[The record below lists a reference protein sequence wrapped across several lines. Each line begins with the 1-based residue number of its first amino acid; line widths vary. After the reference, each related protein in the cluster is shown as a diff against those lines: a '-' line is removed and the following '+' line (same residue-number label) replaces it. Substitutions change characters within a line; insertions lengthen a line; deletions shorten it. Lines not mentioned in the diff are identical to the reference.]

1 MLAKSSKTWEYVSI
15 KSKPENVIIS
25 RVRIQNENN
34 DNLFDKYSDKVFINT
49 YSFKDI
55 ESTES
60 KSISIPETYIRI
72 VVDSMCR
79 ENLKIYFRINESR
92 TDTILSYEPYP
103 ESKINSDYSRIQ
115 LMNNPNVSYA
125 LLRTNPKLTGNVK
138 VVVDSKNDIYLDT
151 FKVSQTLSQK
161 KYRHIKVSSSDYYGL
176 NLMSKFKDIPTT
188 DFYKIED
195 KCYSLFTPAQTY
207 DGEFYDIYR
216 MGVKTNDDKMYSE
229 NYSMFAPIC
238 LKEYTPDFFVIFK
251 IDKSLVDSSISY
263 DEDTSSDLD
272 KLKFFIKHGT
282 VVKTYDMR
290 PDSKL
295 GEYIKTIVDN
305 SSSLIGDF
313 YESYDTQN
321 VNRYNGISIDRG
333 VATSIYESAYPEES
347 IASQVA
353 LNEYYTKGF
362 ERNHIVSKNIINL
375 EFMFDDPDAE
385 LFSLN
390 TYFGFYI
397 KVNSSG
403 NDYSC
408 ISSYNLNDTYT
419 NTFDSSI
426 NTFESNDWNQGS
438 VFSEEELDTPFIYGI
453 TTPYEFI
460 RLNESVKQSK
470 EVSEF
475 ACKPYKNL
483 HSTKLYA
490 DDPGYVISF
499 NIHKLLTVGDHIR
512 VALPESKSIY
522 EIICSNTEHYN
533 DKMFCSEPIMN
544 LHHINGEEWY
554 IYRVSLYLNDNP
566 EYGPVIDRNANI
578 SELENLND
586 SLKFTR
592 DCIIHGFRLMF
603 GNNVNCFS
611 LNENGIGIKSV
622 EEAYFERICAP
633 SGFDSTQSEYVRTT
647 TDEDQTIEFFNEIY
661 PSKAVLDPN
670 FIDMNKLYLYPIN
683 FELTGSRM
691 GYIMKFVKFNEP
703 VYYGEV
709 TDLKVFDNKTLLYS
723 KGTEGEASYALYNN
737 IDIIYFTDSSDGLIE
752 NKVEG
757 RKIIPFCKNTNY
769 WIFNVQ
775 NPVLKNGNLLI
786 YSCYP
791 INDGVCSI
799 FNVKDFD
806 FDVLDSE
813 SVITMSQ
820 NNIQIGQSGEY
831 TEDSIF
837 GAGLRTDDEESLYDY
852 IDKYRTISD
861 DLSEYTDE
869 TAKLKDKLIKYYNIN
884 HKSFDISLC
893 SPYSCKWKSVGTDAR
908 GEKMRLMFSLT
919 DSSTSYY
926 VVGTDSPNNTYL
938 GYLYNDNKSTDTV
951 GYRKYINNSLNEI
964 VKTSY
969 SKDLLLEGNLS
980 IDDILY
986 DTGDN
991 ENKYSVCYL
1000 SGENTIEF
1008 ISGGIKFKI
1017 KSTNDNAID
1026 LSNYT
1031 GYSTVFISFPGK
1043 NQFGS
1048 TATELIIDETRQE
1061 ILICWYQGSQNLEY
1075 GKTDV
1080 NIEEVKSILDPNSQT
1095 LYKTNLQTPFS
1106 FDEYSPKYTIIVD
1119 NNNDYYVYLTGIYPD
1134 YLGYGESR
1142 KILCDNNGLCVFN
1155 SIGSS
1160 EQTYTKYTNLQLYG
1174 KLITAYSNADS
1185 IKTEGY
1191 YIHPGYITIN
1201 DPIISYDSSWG
1212 YATSEIYDYVAYNNN
1227 DFIERLLFTDNKE
1240 YIKNNIGTFEDL
1252 KNDLQNHSVYIK
1264 TAEGKKDYTNLTGI
1278 IEMSVIEPIKYKKN
1292 QLLSDKQKEFGFV
1305 HPTYAE
1311 PVMKDMISFDYS
1323 NTVVDKIG
1331 GRFKQSMNGSNIFIS
1346 GVNTMSQMW
1355 INKYSTEPNYCG
1367 DVTATVSSLRTSVDV
1382 IHDKSIF
1389 DDSWKRGSYRK
1400 YYLIQDSNDTF
1411 EKYDNIDGYT
1421 TGYEQKNFFN
1431 SKGIQLKNFENG
1443 KRGVQNFEITTWK
1456 NTSISHIRKYIRID
1470 ISDSLIYKLLNDAN
1484 FTKAWDYLK
1493 LSSNNYK
1500 INYLKK
1506 TVLPLININNKTRI
1520 ILKRNRVL
1528 RDNFSFIQEY
1538 DDSMTTVTNY
1548 KNTLKYENGK
1558 YYMYIYPE
1566 DNYEYSVKMII
1577 DL

>member
-1 MLAKSSKTWEYVSI
+1 MPTKSSKTWEYVSI
-15 KSKPENVIIS
+15 KDKPGNVIIS

-55 ESTES
+55 DSTES
-60 KSISIPETYIRI
+60 KSIAIPETYIRI
-72 VVDSMCR
+72 AVDSMCR
-79 ENLKIYFRINESR
+79 ENLKIYFRINGSQ
-92 TDTILSYEPYP
+92 TDTVLTYEPYP

-115 LMNNPNVSYA
+115 IMNNPNVSYA

-161 KYRHIKVSSSDYYGL
+161 KYRHIKVSSSDYYGS
-176 NLMSKFKDIPTT
+176 NLMNKFKDVPTT
-188 DFYKIED
+188 EFYKIED
-195 KCYSLFTPAQTY
+195 RCYSLFTPAQTY

-251 IDKSLVDSSISY
+251 IDKSLIDSNITY

-272 KLKFFIKHGT
+272 KLKFFIKNGT
-282 VVKTYDMR
+282 IVKTYDMR
-290 PDSKL
+290 PESKL
-295 GEYIKTIVDN
+295 GEYVKNIVDN

-333 VATSIYESAYPEES
+333 VATSIYESSYPEES
-347 IASQVA
+347 ITNQVA

-362 ERNHIVSKNIINL
+362 ERNHIVSKNIVNL

-408 ISSYNLNDTYT
+408 ISSYNLDNVYT
-419 NTFDSSI
+419 NVFDSSI
-426 NTFESNDWNQGS
+426 NTFEQNDWNQNT
-438 VFSEEELDTPFIYGI
+438 VFSDDNINTPFIYGI

-460 RLNESVKQSK
+460 RLHESIERSK

-512 VALPESKSIY
+512 IALPESKSIY
-522 EIICSNTEHYN
+522 EIICSNTEYYI
-533 DKMFCSEPIMN
+533 DEMFCSEPITN
-544 LHHINGEEWY
+544 IHHINGEEWS
-554 IYRVSLYLNDNP
+554 IYRVSLYLNDDP
-566 EYGPVIDRNANI
+566 KYGIVIDRNANSKEI
-578 SELENLND
+578 ENLDN
-586 SLKFTR
+586 SIKFTR
-592 DCIIHGFRLMF
+592 DCIIHGFRLMLDK
-603 GNNVNCFS
+603 NVNCFS
-611 LNENGIGIKSV
+611 LNNNGIGIKSS

-647 TDEDQTIEFFNEIY
+647 TDEDRTIEFFNNIY
-661 PSKAVLDPN
+661 LDKAVLDPN
-670 FIDMNKLYLYPIN
+670 AIDMDRLYLYPIN

-691 GYIMKFVKFNEP
+691 GYIMKFVKFDNH

-723 KGTEGEASYALYNN
+723 KETEGTSSYSLYDN
-737 IDIIYFTDSSDGLIE
+737 IDIIYFTDGSTGLIE
-752 NKVEG
+752 NTVKEKKV
-757 RKIIPFCKNTNY
+757 IPFCKNTNY

-775 NPVLKNGNLLI
+775 NPILKNGNLLI

-806 FDVLDSE
+806 FDVLDSK
-813 SVITMSQ
+813 SVITMSR

-831 TEDSIF
+831 TQDSIF
-837 GAGLRTDDEESLYDY
+837 GSGLRSDDEESIYDY
-852 IDKYRTISD
+852 IDKYGTVSNN
-861 DLSEYTDE
+861 SEEYTDE
-869 TAKLKDKLIKYYNIN
+869 TEKLKDKLIKYYNTN

-908 GEKMRLMFSLT
+908 GETMRLMFSAP
-919 DSSTSYY
+919 DSSISYY
-926 VVGTDSPNNTYL
+926 VVGTDSSNNTYL
-938 GYLYNDNKSTDTV
+938 GYLYNENKSDSSV
-951 GYRKYINNSLNEI
+951 GYRKYINKSLTEI
-964 VKTSY
+964 IKTSY
-969 SKDLLLEGNLS
+969 TKDLLLDGNLS
-980 IDDILY
+980 IDDFLY
-986 DTGDN
+986 DDKDN
-991 ENKYSVCYL
+991 ENKYSICYL
-1000 SGENTIEF
+1000 SGENTLEF

-1026 LSNYT
+1026 LNNYA
-1031 GYSTVFISFPGK
+1031 GYSAVFISFPGE

-1048 TATELIIDETRQE
+1048 TSTELIIDETKEE

-1075 GKTDV
+1075 GNTTVD
-1080 NIEEVKSILDPNSQT
+1080 IEEVKSLLNPNLPG
-1095 LYKTNLQTPFS
+1095 LYKINLATPFL
-1106 FDEYSPKYTIIVD
+1106 FEEYSPNCTIVVD
-1119 NNNDYYVYLTGIYPD
+1119 TNNNYSVYMTGIYPD
-1134 YLGYGESR
+1134 YLGYGEA
-1142 KILCDNNGLCVFN
+1142 KKKLCNTNGLCVFN

-1160 EQTYTKYTNLQLYG
+1160 GQMYTKYTNLLLYG
-1174 KLITAYSNADS
+1174 RLIPKYPNA
-1185 IKTEGY
+1185 INTTEGY

-1201 DPIISYDSSWG
+1201 DPVISYDSSWG
-1212 YATSEIYDYVAYNNN
+1212 YATSEIYDYAVYNNN
-1227 DFIERLLFTDNKE
+1227 DFIEKLLFTDNKD

-1264 TAEGKKDYTNLTGI
+1264 TSEGKKDYTNLTGI
-1278 IEMSVIEPIKYKKN
+1278 IEMSIVEPIKYKKT
-1292 QLLSDKQKEFGFV
+1292 QLLSDKQKEFGLV

-1323 NTVVDKIG
+1323 NTVVGKISS
-1331 GRFKQSMNGSNIFIS
+1331 RFKQSMNGSNIFVS
-1346 GVNTMSQMW
+1346 GVNKISQIW

-1367 DVTATVSSLRTSVDV
+1367 DATSTVSNLRTSIDV

-1389 DDSWKRGSYRK
+1389 DDSWKKGSYRR
-1400 YYLIQDSNDTF
+1400 YYLVQDSNDTL

-1443 KRGVQNFEITTWK
+1443 KSSIQNFEITTWK

-1470 ISDSLIYKLLNDAN
+1470 ISDSLIYKLLNDSN
-1484 FTKAWDYLK
+1484 FAKAWDYLK
-1493 LSSNNYK
+1493 LGSNNYK

-1520 ILKRNRVL
+1520 VLKRNNIL
-1528 RDNFSFIQEY
+1528 RDNFSFIQDY
-1538 DDSMTTVTNY
+1538 DDSMTTVANY